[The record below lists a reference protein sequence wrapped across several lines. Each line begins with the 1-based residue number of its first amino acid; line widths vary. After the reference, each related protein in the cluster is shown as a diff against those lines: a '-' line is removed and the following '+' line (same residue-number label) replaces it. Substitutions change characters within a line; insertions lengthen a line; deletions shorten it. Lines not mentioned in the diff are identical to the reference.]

1 MIIKTLRRTMD
12 VYNYPVSNTVQIDIN
27 GVDQSANTREQK
39 LDDFMDM
46 FGPQITIRDLKSK
59 KIILKDRHAFRTRYL
74 TTFRESGTG
83 LMASVN
89 RRVIF
94 TAPAQ
99 HSVALALDYET
110 HRQLTTPAGQM
121 LDGSTGL
128 NGPRVLDIAVLYLI
142 KDGKICSIWMTPD
155 RAGVIKDPKMPLEM
169 IQKTDDY
176 SSFASIVK
184 EHLGTVEPRAMY
196 TTRFSCG
203 CHEIKGRRAT
213 MEDKSV
219 VFDFQDPA
227 GRTATFVSVYDGHGG
242 HEAAQFLGEHLHSNF
257 QESSGWKG
265 GNALL
270 ALEEAFATTDRQL
283 LEAEEPSGSCAVVAV
298 LVDSCLYVAH
308 VGDCRAV
315 LCSGD
320 KWEAIRLTEDHKP
333 DRKDERDRILAAGGD
348 VVEAGCWRVT
358 SQYLSVMMATSR
370 AFGDRAFKTGKH
382 ADAHLIISDP
392 ELKMQTLSPSDH
404 FLITA
409 CDGVWDVL
417 SDQEACDVVRGVLD
431 KKQNTAS
438 DVLARELV
446 EAAYNRG
453 STDNISA
460 IVSVCHF

>member
-1 MIIKTLRRTMD
+1 
-12 VYNYPVSNTVQIDIN
+12 
-27 GVDQSANTREQK
+27 
-39 LDDFMDM
+39 M

-315 LCSGD
+315 LCRLCHLSDLTCFSSCCGFFLSRTLIVLTVKECFFD
-320 KWEAIRLTEDHKP
+320 KAPALCSVETNGKRSASQ
-333 DRKDERDRILAAGGD
+333 RI
-348 VVEAGCWRVT
+348 T
-358 SQYLSVMMATSR
+358 SQ
-370 AFGDRAFKTGKH
+370 TGKMNVTGSLQPEEMLSRQ
-382 ADAHLIISDP
+382 DA
-392 ELKMQTLSPSDH
+392 
-404 FLITA
+404 
-409 CDGVWDVL
+409 GV
-417 SDQEACDVVRGVLD
+417 
-431 KKQNTAS
+431 
-438 DVLARELV
+438 
-446 EAAYNRG
+446 
-453 STDNISA
+453 
-460 IVSVCHF
+460 